1 MLWDIDHTLIGSGG
15 AGVHVYHLVFRDLF
29 GRDLPDLVPFAGR
42 TERAIVLDLLAQA
55 EIPEPRQ
62 HVDEFLAR
70 IGRTPPN

>member
-1 MLWDIDHTLIGSGG
+1 
-15 AGVHVYHLVFRDLF
+15 
-29 GRDLPDLVPFAGR
+29 LPDLVPFAGR

-70 IGRTPPN
+70 IGAHAPELWRGAGETAGT